1 MPMPELIQPT
11 PLHVYA
17 YAYAYT
23 CAYAYAYT
31 CTPLYSTI
39 CPCIEFCMIYPTV
52 PSGDEL
58 EHTLVVRLGMA
69 CADHVEYA
77 YYKAGFKP
85 VCCHC
90 GSEGV
95 SPGDLALMEKF
106 RFVFPTCLSCR
117 RKYPEPTG
125 KKRPLENFAGKDAQ
139 EAYKKKARLAHGHRG
154 ADSRQR
160 QLDRRGQLI
169 PPRSQG
175 GVIEQP
181 EEECSETGEEDGV
194 ENMVGMGEA
203 ISADE
208 DAEDAESEDNAK
220 AMLRLCLRL
229 HLCLC
234 LRLGLGLR
242 LLD

>member
-1 MPMPELIQPT
+1 M
-11 PLHVYA
+11 H
-17 YAYAYT
+17 
-23 CAYAYAYT
+23 
-31 CTPLYSTI
+31 
-39 CPCIEFCMIYPTV
+39 
-52 PSGDEL
+52 
-58 EHTLVVRLGMA
+58 
-69 CADHVEYA
+69 
-77 YYKAGFKP
+77 KKP
-85 VCCHC
+85 
-90 GSEGV
+90 
-95 SPGDLALMEKF
+95 
-106 RFVFPTCLSCR
+106 
-117 RKYPEPTG
+117 
-125 KKRPLENFAGKDAQ
+125 Q
-139 EAYKKKARLAHGHRG
+139 YKKKARLAHGHRG

-169 PPRSQG
+169 PPHSQG

-181 EEECSETGEEDGV
+181 EEECSEAGEEDGV

-234 LRLGLGLR
+234 LRLGLGHR

>member
-1 MPMPELIQPT
+1 M
-11 PLHVYA
+11 
-17 YAYAYT
+17 
-23 CAYAYAYT
+23 
-31 CTPLYSTI
+31 
-39 CPCIEFCMIYPTV
+39 
-52 PSGDEL
+52 
-58 EHTLVVRLGMA
+58 RLGMA

-160 QLDRRGQLI
+160 QLDRRGQLT

-181 EEECSETGEEDGV
+181 EEECNEAGEEDGV

-234 LRLGLGLR
+234 LRLGLGHR